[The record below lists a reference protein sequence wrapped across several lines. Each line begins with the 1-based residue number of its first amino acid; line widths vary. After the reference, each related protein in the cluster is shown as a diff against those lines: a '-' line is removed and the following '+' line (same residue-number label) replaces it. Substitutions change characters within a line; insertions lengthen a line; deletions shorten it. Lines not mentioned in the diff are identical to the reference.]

1 MVAPKP
7 SATGTVGKT
16 PLLHVLV
23 SLLERRATGSLV
35 LETTDHQRGA
45 LSIERGTVV
54 KARLPAQGTR
64 LSELLVEWGWLTP
77 DVAEH
82 TYADAA
88 RRQQL
93 HGLVL
98 VEQGLLSRDT
108 VDRALRSQLLRKLD
122 WTSELAPETIFGFY
136 DKVDFLAS
144 QAGAPVPVAPLVVL
158 YHLTK
163 HAPDGLIEPVASRL
177 ETLVLRLHPQAQP
190 ERFGLDEAERAVVD
204 VLRAR
209 PQRPAELREL
219 ELIRPNVLARLLYV
233 LIITRHLESQAGP
246 PLGLGFSRSIDEDF
260 LEPKP
265 AAKGAAHP
273 VALGSRGTGAEP
285 APGAGITPARAPSPS
300 VTNEQGRDGVHHA
313 APARPLPSEHS
324 ATPKAMVPPVAT
336 VDAPTTALSAPIDG
350 QAVPKSPT
358 LPKAAEAASAGTPVD
373 PVKPNPPATSP
384 DMERRAAELKALA
397 TKIEGL
403 DHYGVLGVTKDAP
416 PASIQ
421 VAYFQL
427 AKLYHPDRLPSDL
440 KEIRNLATTV
450 FARMTEAYQVLST
463 PERRREYD
471 ETKSATSVN
480 EEESVRRVL
489 RAFEAFQKA
498 EILVKKRMWPAA
510 ELEVNRAL
518 EDDPGQPDYLALA
531 AWIVACRTEGAER
544 LPDVLRMLNQAVEQ
558 NPKSEKNRFYRVQV
572 LRRLGKL
579 DEAIVDCRYIVEQN
593 PYHTD
598 AQREIRLYEM
608 RRAAVV
614 PPTTAAKPPA
624 GGHSRSHPAPRQS
637 QQAGPRPPEA
647 SPGILGKLFKR

>member
-1 MVAPKP
+1 MSAPKP
-7 SATGTVGKT
+7 SATGTIGKT

-35 LETTDHQRGA
+35 LETTDRQRGA
-45 LSIERGTVV
+45 LSFERGTVV

-64 LSELLVEWGWLTP
+64 LSELLVEWGWLTAE
-77 DVAEH
+77 VAQR
-82 TYADAA
+82 TYEEAA
-88 RRQQL
+88 RRGQL

-98 VEQGLLSRDT
+98 VEEGLLSRDT
-108 VDRALRSQLLRKLD
+108 VDRALRSQLVRKLD
-122 WTSELAPETIFGFY
+122 WTASLAPDTIFGFY

-163 HAPDGLIEPVASRL
+163 HAPEALIEPVASRL
-177 ETLVLRLHPQAQP
+177 EPMVLRLHPQAQP
-190 ERFGLDEAERAVVD
+190 ERFGLDQAERAVVD

-209 PQRPAELREL
+209 PQRAAELREL
-219 ELIRPNVLARLLYV
+219 ELVEPNVLARLLYV

-265 AAKGAAHP
+265 AAKAAAHR
-273 VALGSRGTGAEP
+273 VALGSRGAVAEP
-285 APGAGITPARAPSPS
+285 PRAAMGVEARPVAPS
-300 VTNEQGRDGVHHA
+300 VTNEVGVVPGPDERTEPSPA
-313 APARPLPSEHS
+313 ARPLSPV
-324 ATPKAMVPPVAT
+324 AVPPTGTAGGQLSQKAGT
-336 VDAPTTALSAPIDG
+336 GGAKEAPKNGTLPTTTEAGRTATAGQPAAP
-350 QAVPKSPT
+350 QP
-358 LPKAAEAASAGTPVD
+358 ASA
-373 PVKPNPPATSP
+373 
-384 DMERRAAELKALA
+384 DMERRGAELKALA
-397 TKIEGL
+397 TKLEGL

-440 KEIRNLATTV
+440 KELRNVATTV
-450 FARMTEAYQVLST
+450 FARMTEAYQVLSS

-471 ETKSATSVN
+471 ESKSANTAN

-510 ELEVNRAL
+510 ELEINRAL
-518 EDDPGQPDYLALA
+518 EDDPGQADYLALS
-531 AWIVACRTEGAER
+531 AWIVACRTESLER
-544 LPDVLRMLNQAVEQ
+544 LPDVLRVLNQAIEQ

-572 LRRLGKL
+572 LRRLGRL

-614 PPTTAAKPPA
+614 PTTTSAGKPAPG
-624 GGHSRSHPAPRQS
+624 GGHGKSHPAPRQS
-637 QQAGPRPPEA
+637 QQAGPRAADP
-647 SPGILGKLFKR
+647 SPGILGKLFRR